1 MKKLI
6 VAFSTL
12 LIISAAHAQ
21 TSTTTT
27 PSAQPP
33 AQDVAKFLQISDV
46 DHDMGKIPFGKPI
59 EYELSVKN
67 VSSDSVKLQNV
78 QAGCGCTTPIWK
90 PGPYAPGETF
100 KIKVGFNG
108 STKGAFTKN
117 VTIFLD
123 NGLSKQIK
131 FHGET
136 FETPDNTAP
145 ANGAVQG
152 MKPSNK

>member
-1 MKKLI
+1 MKKMM
-6 VAFSTL
+6 VAFSAL
-12 LIISAAHAQ
+12 LMLSAAHAQ

-27 PSAQPP
+27 TNQPT
-33 AQDVAKFLQISDV
+33 AQDVAKYLQISDA

-59 EYELSVKN
+59 EYEVSVKN
-67 VSSDSVKLQNV
+67 VSSDSIKLQNV
-78 QAGCGCTTPIWK
+78 QAGCGCTTPQWK

-108 STKGAFTKN
+108 STKGTFTKN
-117 VTIFLD
+117 VTIFLN

-136 FETPDNTAP
+136 FETPDNAAP
-145 ANGAVQG
+145 ANGATQG
-152 MKPSNK
+152 MKPSSK

>member
-1 MKKLI
+1 MKKIL
-6 VAFSTL
+6 VAFSAL
-12 LIISAAHAQ
+12 LLLSTVHAQ

-27 PSAQPP
+27 TAQPA
-33 AQDVAKFLQISDV
+33 AQDVAKFLQISEV

-67 VSSDSVKLQNV
+67 VSSDSIKLQNV
-78 QAGCGCTTPIWK
+78 QAGCGCTTPVWK
-90 PGPYAPGETF
+90 AGPYAPGETF

-117 VTIFLD
+117 VTIFLE

-136 FETPDNTAP
+136 FETPDNAAP
-145 ANGAVQG
+145 ANGALQG
-152 MKPSNK
+152 IKPSSK